1 MHFTQL
7 QNKIWRKRVTVFLS
21 NAPTDSFCFSNLR
34 MSFQSA
40 SNSRRAIFYDRI
52 AGMITCDLIIIALRV
67 IWERGRSLHRRKYKS
82 ARQNLCQFWALNT
95 PKTRQRAY
103 QYDESAIFRLIRQY
117 INEIRYVKSFIRASP
132 PDVGKPHIDDLFL

>member
-1 MHFTQL
+1 MDKGNVRASYSLPLT
-7 QNKIWRKRVTVFLS
+7 N
-21 NAPTDSFCFSNLR
+21 NPSFHPSKPSHNN
-34 MSFQSA
+34 SA
-40 SNSRRAIFYDRI
+40 K
-52 AGMITCDLIIIALRV
+52 V